1 MIDWK
6 IVTYVTEQRF
16 KKWVRRAVGGYVILV
31 LGLGYAIWGINNDR
45 GQRRVE
51 LAKDNAVQ
59 ISAVRAAAV
68 SNCNNNFTAVQNTRA
83 VLKTFDRLTTAQYR
97 LNNIPRVQYRNAHS
111 LYLRLIDSLE
121 LPDCRKVAKLVTTAP
136 RTPIAEVAPKYAE

>member
-1 MIDWK
+1 M
-6 IVTYVTEQRF
+6 TYVTEQRF
-16 KKWVRRAVGGYVILV
+16 KKWVRRAVDGYVILV

-83 VLKTFDRLTTAQYR
+83 VLETFDRLTTAQYR

-121 LPDCRKVAKLVTTAP
+121 LPDCREVAKLVTTAP
-136 RTPIAEVAPKYAE
+136 RTPIPEVAPKYAE

>member
-16 KKWVRRAVGGYVILV
+16 KKWVRRAVGGYVLLA

-68 SNCNNNFTAVQNTRA
+68 
-83 VLKTFDRLTTAQYR
+83 
-97 LNNIPRVQYRNAHS
+97 
-111 LYLRLIDSLE
+111 
-121 LPDCRKVAKLVTTAP
+121 VTTAP
-136 RTPIAEVAPKYAE
+136 RTPIPEVAPKYAE

>member
-1 MIDWK
+1 M
-6 IVTYVTEQRF
+6 TYVTEQRF
-16 KKWVRRAVGGYVILV
+16 KKWIRRAVGGYVILA
-31 LGLGYAIWGINNDR
+31 LGLGYAIWGINDDR
-45 GQRRVE
+45 GERRVE

-83 VLKTFDRLTTAQYR
+83 VLKTFDRVTTSQYR

-136 RTPIAEVAPKYAE
+136 RTPIACVHGELDDAE